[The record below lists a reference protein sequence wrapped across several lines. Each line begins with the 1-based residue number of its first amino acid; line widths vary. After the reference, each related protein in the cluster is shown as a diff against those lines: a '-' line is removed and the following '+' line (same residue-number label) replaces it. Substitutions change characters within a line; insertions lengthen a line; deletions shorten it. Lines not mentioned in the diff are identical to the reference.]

1 MRYDYQCSSCNSIHE
16 IDHGIKTTKR
26 KCPKCGENKLEKIFL
41 SAPASFVRQDAVTV
55 GQLAE
60 RNAKRMGKNEV
71 QERDLKDKEGK
82 KEAMSKAQKEL
93 YKKIGK
99 SDESKRE
106 KFINEGII

>member
-1 MRYDYQCSSCNSIHE
+1 MRYDYQCSSCDAVHE

-26 KCPKCGENKLEKIFL
+26 KCPKCGKNELEKIFL
-41 SAPASFVRQDAVTV
+41 SAPIAFVRQDAVTV
-55 GQLAE
+55 GQQAE

-71 QERDLKDKEGK
+71 QERDLKDKENK
-82 KEAMSKAQKEL
+82 KEPMNQAKKEL

-106 KFINEGII
+106 KFINEGVI